1 MFIGIKKSG
10 KWRVRIVVNSKEHSF
25 GYFVNLEDAIK
36 VAIAARKKLHGEFGR
51 DE

>member
-1 MFIGIKKSG
+1 M
-10 KWRVRIVVNSKEHSF
+10 VRINANGKSYYFGTYVNK
-25 GYFVNLEDAIK
+25 EDAIK